1 MKHSVDTSLKK
12 AGTSTSFNP
21 FLCHLR
27 AGPEDLDSRIMLRQ
41 TQQPCGNNFFKGQP
55 PMPITELSKIIPDTN
70 RVIYSENIEHKYL
83 SDTLGRKQGQA
94 SALVFPT
101 STEEVS
107 KILRFANQNNIPV
120 TPRGAGTN
128 LVGSTVPHNGSI
140 IVDLSLMNHILEV
153 DAENFTA
160 TVEPGV
166 ILEDFQK
173 HVEGLGLFYPPDPG
187 EKRAS
192 IGGNISTNAGGMR
205 AVKYGVTRDY
215 VMGLELVLAD
225 GTVIHTGSKNRKDTT
240 GLDLKDIVIGSEG
253 TLAII
258 TKCLLKL
265 IGKPEKATSL
275 LISFDSL
282 KSGIE
287 AVPVILKAN
296 LNPTAVEFIER
307 KVVKLGEDFLHLE
320 WPDTEAAAYLLLTFD
335 GSAEEIENSIKKL
348 KAVVAPVSRKITVLD
363 NSELSQNV
371 WKIRGCLVKAVEAV
385 SEQEP
390 LDIVVPISKIDTF
403 VNFVN
408 KLEAESKMQMISFG
422 HAGDGNVHLCVVR
435 GDRPLDVWEKELAE
449 NLEKLYAEAHNL
461 GGLISGEHG
470 LGVSKRDFFFRET
483 APENVQLMNQI
494 KLAFD
499 PKKLLNNGISY
510 VK

>member
-1 MKHSVDTSLKK
+1 MADITSLSSIIK
-12 AGTSTSFNP
+12 
-21 FLCHLR
+21 
-27 AGPEDLDSRIMLRQ
+27 DSSRLV
-41 TQQPCGNNFFKGQP
+41 F
-55 PMPITELSKIIPDTN
+55 SDKI
-70 RVIYSENIEHKYL
+70 EAQYL
-83 SDTLGRKQGQA
+83 SDTLGRKKGVA
-94 SALVFPT
+94 STLIFPV

-107 KILRFANQNNIPV
+107 AILRFAYSNGIPV

-128 LVGSTVPHNGSI
+128 LVGSTVPHDGSI
-140 IVDLSLMNHILEV
+140 ILDFSLMNKILEI
-153 DAENFTA
+153 DRENFTA

-173 HVEGLGLFYPPDPG
+173 YVESMGLFYPPDPG

-215 VMGLELVLAD
+215 VMGLELVKAD
-225 GTVIHTGSKNRKDTT
+225 GTVVTVGSKNRKDTT

-253 TLAII
+253 TLAVI
-258 TKCLLKL
+258 TKCLLRL
-265 IGKPEKATSL
+265 VGKPEKSL
-275 LISFDSL
+275 SVLAGFNSL

-287 AVPVILKAN
+287 AVPKILQAN
-296 LNPTAVEFIER
+296 LNPTAVEFIEK
-307 KVVKLGEDFLHLE
+307 KVVALGEKFLNLKFPLE
-320 WPDTEAAAYLLLTFD
+320 NEAYLLLTFD
-335 GSAEEIENSIKKL
+335 GKAEEIDSAFKNL
-348 KAVVAPVSRKITVLD
+348 QTVLKD
-363 NSELSQNV
+363 SAEKIISLDDSALSQNV

-390 LDIVVPISKIDTF
+390 LDIVVPIAKVADF

-408 KLEAESKMQMISFG
+408 KLEGESGMQMISFG

-435 GDRPLDVWEKELAE
+435 GDRSEETWQKELHE
-449 NLEKLYAEAHNL
+449 NLEKLYSYARKL

-470 LGVSKRDFFFRET
+470 LGVSKRDFFFAET
-483 APENVQLMNQI
+483 PEANVELMNAV
-494 KLAFD
+494 KSAFD
-499 PKKLLNNGISY
+499 PKRILNANISY

>member
-1 MKHSVDTSLKK
+1 MII
-12 AGTSTSFNP
+12 N
-21 FLCHLR
+21 
-27 AGPEDLDSRIMLRQ
+27 
-41 TQQPCGNNFFKGQP
+41 
-55 PMPITELSKIIPDTN
+55 ELSKIITDTN
-70 RVIYSENIEHKYL
+70 RVIYSENIERKYL

-107 KILRFANQNNIPV
+107 SVLKFAHTNNIPV
-120 TPRGAGTN
+120 TPRGEGTN
-128 LVGSTVPHNGSI
+128 LVGSTVPHHGSI
-140 IVDLSLMNHILEV
+140 IVDLSLMNHILEI
-153 DAENFTA
+153 DEENFTA

-173 HVEGLGLFYPPDPG
+173 TVEGLGLFYPPDPG

-225 GTVIHTGSKNRKDTT
+225 GTVIQTGSKNRKDTT
-240 GLDLKDIVIGSEG
+240 GLDIKDVVIGSEG

-265 IGKPEKATSL
+265 IGKPEKSVSL
-275 LISFDSL
+275 VISFQSL
-282 KSGIE
+282 KEGIE
-287 AVPVILKAN
+287 AVPVLLKAN
-296 LNPTAVEFIER
+296 LNPTALEFIER

-320 WPDTEAAAYLLLTFD
+320 WPDPEAAAYLLVTFD
-335 GSAEEIENSIKKL
+335 GSQEEIHGNISKL
-348 KAVVAPVSRKITVLD
+348 KTILSDRSLSLTNRSLSLSKGAPKIIVLED
-363 NSELSQNV
+363 SELSQNV

-390 LDIVVPISKIDTF
+390 LDIVVPISKVDAF
-403 VNFVN
+403 VNYVN
-408 KLEAESKMQMISFG
+408 KLEAESKMQMITFG

-435 GDRPLDVWEKELAE
+435 GDRPLEVWEKELHE

-470 LGVSKRDFFFRET
+470 LGVSKRDFFFRE
-483 APENVQLMNQI
+483 AAKENVQLMNQI

-499 PKKLLNNGISY
+499 PKSILNSNISY

>member
-1 MKHSVDTSLKK
+1 
-12 AGTSTSFNP
+12 
-21 FLCHLR
+21 
-27 AGPEDLDSRIMLRQ
+27 
-41 TQQPCGNNFFKGQP
+41 
-55 PMPITELSKIIPDTN
+55 MPITELTKIIQDTN
-70 RVIYSENIEHKYL
+70 RVIYSDNIEHKYL
-83 SDTLGRKQGQA
+83 SDTLGRKQGKA

-107 KILRFANQNNIPV
+107 ALLRFANQNNIPV

-128 LVGSTVPHNGSI
+128 LVGSTVPHDGSI
-140 IVDLSLMNHILEV
+140 IIDLSFMNHILEI
-153 DAENFTA
+153 DKENFTA

-192 IGGNISTNAGGMR
+192 IGGNIATNAGGMR

-225 GTVIHTGSKNRKDTT
+225 GTIIQTGSKNRKDTT
-240 GLDLKDIVIGSEG
+240 GLDIKDVVIGSEG

-265 IGKPEKATSL
+265 VGKPEKTLSL
-275 LISFDSL
+275 LLSFNSL

-307 KVVKLGEDFLHLE
+307 KIVKLGEDFLGLTF
-320 WPDTEAAAYLLLTFD
+320 PDPEATAYLLLTFD
-335 GSAEEIENSIKKL
+335 GTAEEIDTAIIRL
-348 KAVVAPVSRKITVLD
+348 KNLISKEIPNHPKITVLE
-363 NSELSQNV
+363 NTELSQNV

-390 LDIVVPISKIDTF
+390 LDIVVPISKVDAF
-403 VNFVN
+403 VNYVN
-408 KLEAESKMQMISFG
+408 KLEKESDMQMISFG

-435 GDRPLDVWEKELAE
+435 GDRPLKVWEQELHQ
-449 NLEKLYAEAHNL
+449 NLEKLYKEAHNL

-483 APENVQLMNQI
+483 SPANVQLMNKI

-499 PKKLLNNGISY
+499 PKKLLNNKISY

>member
-1 MKHSVDTSLKK
+1 MYK
-12 AGTSTSFNP
+12 
-21 FLCHLR
+21 
-27 AGPEDLDSRIMLRQ
+27 
-41 TQQPCGNNFFKGQP
+41 
-55 PMPITELSKIIPDTN
+55 ITELSNIISDTN
-70 RVIYSENIEHKYL
+70 RVVYSENIEHKYL
-83 SDTLGRKQGQA
+83 SDILGRKTGEA
-94 SALVFPT
+94 SALVFPV

-107 KILRFANQNNIPV
+107 SVLRFANKNSIPV

-128 LVGSTVPHNGSI
+128 LVGSTIPHDGSI
-140 IVDLSLMNHILEV
+140 IVDLSLMNHILEI
-153 DAENFTA
+153 DEENFTA

-187 EKRAS
+187 EKKAS

-205 AVKYGVTRDY
+205 AVKYGVTRNY

-225 GTVIHTGSKNRKDTT
+225 GTIIQTGSKNRKDTT

-265 IGKPEKATSL
+265 IGKPEESKSI
-275 LISFDSL
+275 LIGFDSL
-282 KSGIE
+282 KTGIE
-287 AVPVILKAN
+287 AVPLILRQN
-296 LNPTAVEFIER
+296 LNPTALEFIER
-307 KVVKLGEDFLHLE
+307 KVIKLGENFLNLQ
-320 WPDTEAAAYLLLTFD
+320 WPDKTSAANLLLTFD
-335 GSAEEIENSIKKL
+335 GSLEEIDNAIAKIQKIFSGT
-348 KAVVAPVSRKITVLD
+348 AVVTILD
-363 NSELSQNV
+363 NSELTQNV

-390 LDIVVPISKIDTF
+390 LDIVVPISKIDSF
-403 VNFVN
+403 VNYVN
-408 KLEAESKMQMISFG
+408 QLEEESKMQMISFG

-435 GDRPLDVWEKELAE
+435 GERSEERWEKDLHL
-449 NLEKLYAEAHNL
+449 NLEKLYTESHNL

-470 LGVSKRDFFFRET
+470 LGTSKRVFFFRE
-483 APENVQLMNQI
+483 ADPANVQLMNQI

-499 PKKLLNNGISY
+499 PKKLLNSNISY

>member
-1 MKHSVDTSLKK
+1 MSD
-12 AGTSTSFNP
+12 
-21 FLCHLR
+21 
-27 AGPEDLDSRIMLRQ
+27 I
-41 TQQPCGNNFFKGQP
+41 TQL
-55 PMPITELSKIIPDTN
+55 TKIIPDSN
-70 RVIYSENIEHKYL
+70 RLVFQDKIEHKYL
-83 SDTLGRKQGQA
+83 SDTLGRKQGNA
-94 SALVFPT
+94 SALVFPI

-107 KILRFANQNNIPV
+107 AILHFASENNIPV

-128 LVGSTVPHNGSI
+128 LVGSTVPHDGSI
-140 IVDLSLMNHILEV
+140 IIDLSLMNHILEI
-153 DAENFTA
+153 DKENFTA

-192 IGGNISTNAGGMR
+192 IGGNIATNAGGMR

-225 GTVIHTGSKNRKDTT
+225 GTIIQTGSKNRKDTT
-240 GLDLKDIVIGSEG
+240 GLDIKDIVIGSEG

-258 TKCLLKL
+258 TKCVLKL
-265 IGKPEKATSL
+265 IGKPEKSTSL

-287 AVPVILKAN
+287 TVPVLLKAN
-296 LNPTAVEFIER
+296 LNPTALEFIER
-307 KVVKLGEDFLHLE
+307 KVVKLGEDFLGLE
-320 WPDTEAAAYLLLTFD
+320 FPDKEAAAYLLLTFD
-335 GSAEEIENSIKKL
+335 GSEEEIAGSIKKL
-348 KAVVAPVSRKITVLD
+348 QQVVAPVSKKIIVLD
-363 NSELSQNV
+363 NAELSQNV

-390 LDIVVPISKIDTF
+390 LDIVVPISKVDAF
-403 VNFVN
+403 VNYVN
-408 KLEAESKMQMISFG
+408 RLEAESGMQMISFG

-435 GDRPLDVWEKELAE
+435 GDRPLDAWEKELHQ
-449 NLEKLYAEAHNL
+449 NLEKLYTEAHNL

-470 LGVSKRDFFFRET
+470 LGVSKRDYFFKET
-483 APENVQLMNQI
+483 APANVQLMNQI

-499 PKKLLNNGISY
+499 PKKLLNNKISY